1 VKGIQND
8 VMKTLTSKSIINSG
22 GAAML
27 YTGLDL
33 HRSFSYITTMNDKGE
48 IAGQKKLPS
57 NGEVVELLKEFDDTM
72 EVAIE
77 ATPSWYWLYDCL
89 EYEGFK
95 VKLSHPLK
103 TKAIA
108 YAKVKTDKVD
118 SATLAHL
125 LRSDLLPLSYVPE
138 KPIRLNR
145 ELLRYRARLV
155 RVQTRIKNNIHT
167 ILAKNNVSHSYSDL
181 FGKEGMA
188 FLYSLSLP
196 ENYKIA
202 LEGYLSV
209 LETLRHEIRLASK
222 RVQALAEE
230 NQDAVLL
237 MTIPGVG
244 YYSALMIESEIGDV
258 KRFPSAKQL
267 CSYAG
272 LVPSTYASGNTCY
285 HGHITKQGSR
295 WLRWILIEA
304 AIHAVKRPGPLRR
317 FYFKVERK
325 KGGKVAKVA
334 TARKLLEWIYHMMR
348 DNKSFKEVERLAEL
362 QGKGE
367 PVKKPGLVL

>member
-1 VKGIQND
+1 
-8 VMKTLTSKSIINSG
+8 
-22 GAAML
+22 ML
-27 YTGLDL
+27 YTGLDY

-48 IAGQKKLPS
+48 IIGQKKLPS
-57 NGEVVELLKEFDDTM
+57 NGEIVDFLKEFGESM
-72 EVAIE
+72 EIAIE
-77 ATPSWYWLYDCL
+77 ATPSWYWLYDHL
-89 EYEGFK
+89 EEAGFN

-138 KPIRLNR
+138 RPVRLNR
-145 ELLRYRARLV
+145 ELLRYRASLV
-155 RVQTRIKNNIHT
+155 KVQTRIKNKIHT
-167 ILAKNNVSHSYSDL
+167 ILAKNNLSHDFTDL
-181 FGKEGMA
+181 FGKAGMA
-188 FLYSLSLP
+188 FLHSLSMP

-209 LETLRHEIRLASK
+209 LEILKHEIRGASA
-222 RVQALAEE
+222 RVRQLAEDD
-230 NQDAVLL
+230 QDSRLL

-244 YYSALMIESEIGDV
+244 YYSALLIKSEIGDV
-258 KRFPSAKQL
+258 RRFPSAKQL

-272 LVPSTYASGNTCY
+272 LVPSTHASGNVCY

-304 AIHAVKRPGPLRR
+304 AIHVVKRPGVLRR
-317 FYFKVERK
+317 FYFKVEKK
-325 KGGKVAKVA
+325 KGGQIAKVA
-334 TARKLLEWIYHMMR
+334 TARKLLEWIYHILR
-348 DNKSFKEVERLAEL
+348 DGRTYQEMEKIAYLLGR
-362 QGKGE
+362 GE
-367 PVKKPGLVL
+367 PGNCPGP

>member
-1 VKGIQND
+1 
-8 VMKTLTSKSIINSG
+8 
-22 GAAML
+22 
-27 YTGLDL
+27 
-33 HRSFSYITTMNDKGE
+33 MNDRGE
-48 IAGQKKLPS
+48 VIGQKKLPS
-57 NGEVVELLKEFDDTM
+57 NGEIVDFLKEFNDSM

-77 ATPSWYWLYDCL
+77 ATPSWYWLYDSL
-89 EYEGFK
+89 EGEGFD

-108 YAKVKTDKVD
+108 YARVKTDKVD

-125 LRSDLLPLSYVPE
+125 LRSDMLPLSYVPE
-138 KPIRLNR
+138 KPVRLNR
-145 ELLRYRARLV
+145 ELLRYRASLV
-155 RVQTRIKNNIHT
+155 KVQTGIKNKIHT
-167 ILAKNNVSHSYSDL
+167 ILAKNNISHGYSDL

-188 FLYSLSLP
+188 LLHSLSLP

-202 LEGYLSV
+202 IEGYLSV
-209 LETLRHEIRLASK
+209 LDNVRREIRIASK
-222 RVQALAEE
+222 RVQQLAEE
-230 NQDAVLL
+230 DQDAVLL

-244 YYSALMIESEIGDV
+244 FYSALMIESEIGDV

-348 DNKSFKEVERLAEL
+348 DNKNFKEVERLAEL

>member
-1 VKGIQND
+1 
-8 VMKTLTSKSIINSG
+8 
-22 GAAML
+22 ML

-33 HRSFSYITTMNDKGE
+33 HKSFSYITTVNDKGQ
-48 IAGQKKLPS
+48 IVGQKKLPS
-57 NGEVVELLKEFDDTM
+57 NGEVVEFLKEFGQSM

-89 EYEGFK
+89 EDEGFE
-95 VKLSHPLK
+95 VKLSHPLR

-108 YAKVKTDKVD
+108 SAKVKTDKVD

-138 KPIRLNR
+138 KPVRLNR
-145 ELLRYRARLV
+145 ELLRYRASLV
-155 RVQTRIKNNIHT
+155 KIQSRIKNKMHT
-167 ILAKNNVSHSYSDL
+167 ILAKNNISHDYTDL
-181 FGKEGMA
+181 FGKAGMA
-188 FLYSLSLP
+188 FLHSLSLP
-196 ENYKIA
+196 ENYTIA

-209 LETLRHEIRLASK
+209 LETVRHEIRSVSK
-222 RVQALAEE
+222 KVQQLAEDD
-230 NQDAVLL
+230 QDSMLL

-244 YYSALMIESEIGDV
+244 YYSALLIKSEIGDV

-272 LVPSTYASGNTCY
+272 LVPSTHASGNVCY
-285 HGHITKQGSR
+285 HGHITKQGSK

-304 AIHAVKRPGPLRR
+304 AIHAVKRTGPLRR

-348 DNKSFKEVERLAEL
+348 DCKAFQQVENAVEL
-362 QGKGE
+362 LGRGE
-367 PVKKPGLVL
+367 PVKNSGL